1 MTRAKAKRRR
11 VLAGEE
17 GQVLVVTALI
27 VLVLLGFL
35 ALIFDAGLA
44 YASRREQQNAA
55 DNAALAG
62 TRLVALGTSDDGVVS
77 GEVAKYVGHLKFAN
91 GQAHSAQYIDS
102 GRNPIAGCDV
112 GACGSVPAGA
122 AGVQVSTSTD
132 QTGFFSQLLGQ
143 ATYEVGA
150 SAAAVS
156 TPAEMPLGLGG
167 LVPLAVPSED
177 FEASPSPPP
186 YNLWSPQYAQVYE
199 DAGLPSN
206 FKGAVDYSDFDERP
220 CTGNINAK
228 LGCWAAY
235 GLQGE
240 LRPGYWLPIVNGDH
254 AENIADSHGKSNQE
268 GLHDMIVAQ
277 NLSDSGGQ
285 YGILLVP
292 LFDQFEANH
301 NFAADADPHNNGL
314 GTGDA
319 LRLSGFAAF
328 KVYLADLEANAA
340 DALEFTPYIVASG
353 TPSGGGLPWGPRVI
367 RLVPQ
372 EPGPTATPL
381 PAATPTT
388 APTATATAT
397 ATPTA
402 TPAGACAVAVTGPDF
417 AGTAQ
422 NASKFDLDMTW
433 STDVTVNW
441 TFEWGTNPGSYG
453 SSWNGT
459 ASSGSRSWNNLYNG
473 TYYWHFTATKAGC
486 ATGEDLTG
494 SYRFP

>member
-1 MTRAKAKRRR
+1 MKMSRCRLDR
-11 VLAGEE
+11 GEE

-62 TRLVALGTSDDGVVS
+62 TRLVALRTGDDGAVS
-77 GEVAKYVGHLKFAN
+77 AEVAKYIGHLKFAN
-91 GQAHSAQYIDS
+91 GQAYGAEYIDS
-102 GRNPIAGCDV
+102 GRNPIAGCNV
-112 GACGSVPAGA
+112 GACGSVPANA

-156 TPAEMPLGLGG
+156 TPAEMPPGLGG
-167 LVPLAVPSED
+167 LVPLAVPVED
-177 FEASPSPPP
+177 YDASPSPAP
-186 YNLWSPQYAQVYE
+186 YNLWSPQYAQIYE

-206 FKGAVDYSDFDERP
+206 FKGAVDFSGFDDKP
-220 CTGNINAK
+220 CTGNINEK

-235 GLQGE
+235 GLEGE
-240 LRPGYWLPIVNGDH
+240 LSPGYWVPIVNGDH

-285 YGILLVP
+285 YGVLLVP
-292 LFDQFEANH
+292 LFDVFEKNH
-301 NFAADADPHNNGL
+301 NFAGDTDPHNNGL
-314 GTGDA
+314 GNGDA
-319 LRLSGFAAF
+319 LQLSGFAAF

-340 DALEFTPYIVASG
+340 DALEFTPYIVADG
-353 TPSGGGLPWGPRVI
+353 VPSSSGGLPWGPRVV

-381 PAATPTT
+381 PTATPAP

-397 ATPTA
+397 STPTA
-402 TPAGACAVAVTGPDF
+402 TPVGACAVLVTGPDF

-422 NASKFDLDMTW
+422 NASKFDLDMNW
-433 STDVTVNW
+433 STDVAVDW
-441 TFEWGTNPGSYG
+441 TFEWGTSPGSYD
-453 SSWNGT
+453 SSWSGT
-459 ASSGSRSWNNLYNG
+459 GSNGSRSWNNLDNG
-473 TYYWHFTATKAGC
+473 TYYWRFTATKAGC